1 MEGSIIEILS
11 RVKELMSI
19 NINSLFQKAED
30 PEKTIDDYMR
40 KLNDDLGKVKA
51 ETASVAAAEQRA
63 KRALDECAAEIAKL
77 QRYAE
82 KSAADGNEAGARAFL
97 EKKAAHSEKLQ
108 QLQKAYDVA
117 ASNATQMKQLQD
129 KLVSDI
135 GELEARHAALKGKLA
150 AAQAQERI
158 NASSSIHGDQASAFD
173 AMEDKVNR
181 AYDEA
186 MALAELRGEKKD
198 DLDELIEQLKKEKN

>member
-19 NINSLFQKAED
+19 NIDSLFQKSED
-30 PEKTIDDYMR
+30 PEKIIDDYMR

-51 ETASVAAAEQRA
+51 ETASVVAAEQRA
-63 KRALDECAAEIAKL
+63 KRALDECTAEIAKL

-97 EKKAAHSEKLQ
+97 EKKAVHSEKLQ

-135 GELEARHAALKGKLA
+135 GELKARRAALKGKLA

-158 NASSSIHGDQASAFD
+158 NASNSIHGDQASAFD

>member
-11 RVKELMSI
+11 RIKELMSI
-19 NINSLFQKAED
+19 NINSLFQKSGD
-30 PEKTIDDYMR
+30 PEKIIDDYMR
-40 KLNDDLGKVKA
+40 KLNDELGKVKA
-51 ETASVAAAEQRA
+51 ETASVVAAEQRA

-97 EKKAAHSEKLQ
+97 EKKAVYSEKLL
-108 QLQKAYDVA
+108 QLQTAYDMA
-117 ASNATQMKQLQD
+117 DSNASQMKQLQD

-135 GELEARHAALKGKLA
+135 GELEARRAALKGKLA
-150 AAQAQERI
+150 AAQAQERL
-158 NASSSIHGDQASAFD
+158 NASNSIHGDKASAFD

-181 AYDEA
+181 VYDEA
-186 MALAELRGEKKD
+186 MALAELRDEKED
-198 DLDELIEQLKKEKN
+198 DLDELIEQLKKEKK

>member
-19 NINSLFQKAED
+19 NISSLFQKSED
-30 PEKTIDDYMR
+30 PEKIIDDYMR

-51 ETASVAAAEQRA
+51 ETASVIAAEQRA
-63 KRALDECAAEIAKL
+63 KRALDECTAEIAKL

-97 EKKAAHSEKLQ
+97 EKKAVHSEKLQ
-108 QLQKAYDVA
+108 QLQIAYDVA
-117 ASNATQMKQLQD
+117 ASNASQMKQLQD

-135 GELEARHAALKGKLA
+135 GELEARRAALKGKLA
-150 AAQAQERI
+150 AAQAQERL
-158 NASSSIHGDQASAFD
+158 NASNSIHGDQASAFD

-198 DLDELIEQLKKEKN
+198 DLDELIEQLKKENK

>member
-19 NINSLFQKAED
+19 NINSLFQKSED
-30 PEKTIDDYMR
+30 PEKIIDDYMR
-40 KLNDDLGKVKA
+40 MLNSDLGKVKA
-51 ETASVAAAEQRA
+51 ETASVVAAVQRA

-97 EKKAAHSEKLQ
+97 EKKEVQSDRLQ
-108 QLQKAYDVA
+108 QLQTAYDMA
-117 ASNATQMKQLQD
+117 ASNASQMKQLQD

-135 GELEARHAALKGKLA
+135 GELEARRAALKGKLA
-150 AAQAQERI
+150 AAQAQERL
-158 NASSSIHGDQASAFD
+158 NASSGDKASAFD

-198 DLDELIEQLKKEKN
+198 DLDELIEQLKREKK

>member
-1 MEGSIIEILS
+1 MEILS

-19 NINSLFQKAED
+19 NINSLFQKSED
-30 PEKTIDDYMR
+30 PEKIIDDYMR
-40 KLNDDLGKVKA
+40 MLSSDLGKVKA
-51 ETASVAAAEQRA
+51 ETASVVAAEQRA
-63 KRALDECAAEIAKL
+63 KRALDECEAEIAKL

-82 KSAADGNEAGARAFL
+82 KSAADGNEAGARTFL
-97 EKKAAHSEKLQ
+97 EKKAVQSEKLE
-108 QLQKAYDVA
+108 QLQTAYDMA
-117 ASNATQMKQLQD
+117 ASNASQMKQLQD

-135 GELEARHAALKGKLA
+135 GELEARRAALKGKLA
-150 AAQAQERI
+150 AAQAQERL
-158 NASSSIHGDQASAFD
+158 NASSSIHGDKAASAFD